1 MSDYRDETKKTRDR
15 YNRLAL
21 LYDLDDVLWLGSK
34 QFSRKKLIKATN
46 LSDSGLVLDLTTGT
60 GRNAGLLAK
69 WVKNG
74 TVVGIDISRNVLKIN
89 SFRNK
94 NHKNLNR
101 VQGTVQL
108 LPFGDETFDAVF
120 CTCGMDTIDGPE
132 IAFTEAFRA
141 VKTGGTISLLHLKND
156 KGPLDVCNF
165 LSRFYAWIW
174 RAEGA
179 DLLLHVKRHDVEMVM
194 YKNLQIAEAIIMRKV
209 SKPRADR

>member
-94 NHKNLNR
+94 NHKNLHR

-156 KGPLDVCNF
+156 KGPLDVFNF

-179 DLLLHVKRHDVEMVM
+179 DLLPHVERHDVEMVM
-194 YKNLQIAEAIIMRKV
+194 YKNLQIAEAIIVRKV
-209 SKPRADR
+209 SKPPADR

>member
-1 MSDYRDETKKTRDR
+1 MPDYSDETKKTRDR

-34 QFSRKKLIKATN
+34 QFSRKKLIKLTN

-69 WVKNG
+69 WVQNG
-74 TVVGIDISRNVLKIN
+74 TVVGIDISRNVLNIN

-94 NHKNLNR
+94 KHKNLHR
-101 VQGTVQL
+101 VQGTVQV
-108 LPFGDETFDAVF
+108 LPFGDETFDVVF

-132 IAFTEAFRA
+132 IAFTEAVRV
-141 VKTGGTISLLHLKND
+141 VKTGGTISLLHLKSD

-165 LSRFYAWIW
+165 LSRFYTWIW
-174 RAEGA
+174 RAEGV
-179 DLLLHVKRHDVEMVM
+179 DLFSHVKQHNMDVLV
-194 YKNLQIAEAIIMRKV
+194 YKNLQIAEAIVVRKI
-209 SKPRADR
+209 

>member
-1 MSDYRDETKKTRDR
+1 MPDYSDETKKTRDR
-15 YNRLAL
+15 YNHLAL

-34 QFSRKKLIKATN
+34 QFSRKKLIKLTN

-69 WVKNG
+69 WVQNG
-74 TVVGIDISRNVLKIN
+74 TVVGIDISGNVLNIN

-94 NHKNLNR
+94 KHKNLHR
-101 VQGTVQL
+101 VQGTVQV

-132 IAFTEAFRA
+132 IAFTEAVRV
-141 VKTGGTISLLHLKND
+141 VKTGGTISLLHLKSD

-165 LSRFYAWIW
+165 LSRFYTWIW
-174 RAEGA
+174 RADGA
-179 DLLLHVKRHDVEMVM
+179 DLFSHVKQHDVDVLV
-194 YKNLQIAEAIIMRKV
+194 YKNLQIAEAIVVRKV
-209 SKPRADR
+209 